1 MTAARFL
8 VGDVFDRMAEL
19 PDHSA
24 LDCGHP
30 DTTPDTWHTTPNGH
44 TVCPDCCPQCNE
56 RPA

>member
-1 MTAARFL
+1 MTAARSEPAL
-8 VGDVFDRMAEL
+8 
-19 PDHSA
+19 

-44 TVCPDCCPQCNE
+44 TVCHDCCPECNE